1 LSSALSFF
9 NQGTNMPASSPCG
22 IGGPSNPGGPCTGV
36 LNPSDAGS
44 GAFAGLS
51 VSPAIAGVIAAGAIL
66 AFLIFTVWAVR
77 KVGTFFDSNRRANLS
92 LAGEPGTMEWD
103 DKFWNDRGQEDRA
116 RREDADFGDLSDA
129 EDDTEDD
136 TEDDAPALESGVQR
150 LGHDS

>member
-9 NQGTNMPASSPCG
+9 NQETNMPASSPCG

-92 LAGEPGTMEWD
+92 LGMISSGMIA
-103 DKFWNDRGQEDRA
+103 A
-116 RREDADFGDLSDA
+116 RKIADEEKMPTSA
-129 EDDTEDD
+129 TSA
-136 TEDDAPALESGVQR
+136 TPRTTPKTTPKTTRQ
-150 LGHDS
+150 H